1 MSAMFREPLER
12 SVWTCAPPGAPQS
25 LSPFESPTTTRV
37 VLWSTLIL
45 STLLLLVWLTFVS

>member
-1 MSAMFREPLER
+1 M
-12 SVWTCAPPGAPQS
+12 WTCAPPGAPQS